1 MGDLK
6 GLLCDRFSVLH
17 SESIMPADNR
27 GILRFISSHRL
38 NDWIQKVVT
47 EPSIVRLKERA
58 GLGKTLVI
66 VAQERA

>member
-6 GLLCDRFSVLH
+6 GLPCDRFSVLH
-17 SESIMPADNR
+17 SERVMPADNR

-38 NDWIQKVVT
+38 IGWIQKVVT